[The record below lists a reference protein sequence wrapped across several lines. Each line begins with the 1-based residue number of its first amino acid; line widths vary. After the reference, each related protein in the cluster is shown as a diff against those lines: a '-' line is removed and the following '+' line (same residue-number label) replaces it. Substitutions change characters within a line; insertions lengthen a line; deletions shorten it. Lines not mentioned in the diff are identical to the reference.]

1 MFIPKYKFILLY
13 YLTICL
19 PLTYYFRIVL
29 KQLSIS
35 NYAIIDALEVEFA
48 SGMNV
53 ITGETGAGKS
63 ILLGALSLVLGERAD
78 SKVLLDQQKKCVIEA
93 QFSVD
98 NAMLPEIN
106 GEEFDID
113 ATIILRREIAVT
125 GKSRSF
131 INDTPATLQQLKH
144 VGELLV
150 NMHSQHETLD
160 LIERGFQMNVLD
172 TYAGLKEEVKLFRED
187 FFAYKK
193 ELKAL
198 EELRANAQ
206 RNAQEEDYLQF
217 QLNEF
222 TQANLTAGEQ
232 EVLEQEQQS
241 LANVEDIKVGLDK
254 AIHILDAG
262 EVSMSS
268 LMSEA
273 LAALKPI
280 AGFHTDV
287 QSQYERLIAAAEELR
302 DIKKEI
308 EHLSDNAES
317 NPERLE
323 EINQRLH
330 VIFKLQKRHGVTT
343 IEELMKL
350 QESFEQKLALV
361 SDSNGAIEALER
373 STTKQFH
380 ALLKKANAIHTSREQ
395 RIKEASAIVQQL
407 LQQVGMPSATFSI
420 ALNLLNENAINE
432 NGLTDISFL
441 FSANKGFAP
450 KPLKD
455 MASGGELSRLMLC
468 IKTLLANAD
477 HTPTMIFD
485 EIDTG
490 ISGEVALRV
499 GDIMG
504 DLAKKHQLICITHLP
519 QIARCGDAHYFVYK
533 ENSGARTNTNIKL
546 LSKAERETE
555 IAKMI
560 GGEQYSDAALK
571 HAKELI
577 KG

>member
-1 MFIPKYKFILLY
+1 M
-13 YLTICL
+13 
-19 PLTYYFRIVL
+19 L

-98 NAMLPEIN
+98 NALLPEIN
-106 GEEFDID
+106 DEEFDID

-172 TYAGLKEEVKLFRED
+172 TYAGLKEDVKSFRED

-193 ELKAL
+193 DLKAL
-198 EELRANAQ
+198 EELRTNAH

-222 TQANLTAGEQ
+222 TQANLVIGEQ
-232 EVLEQEQQS
+232 EILEQEQQS

-254 AIHILDAG
+254 AIHILDTG
-262 EVSMSS
+262 EMSMSS

-280 AGFHTDV
+280 AGFHADV
-287 QSQYERLIAAAEELR
+287 QSQYERLISSAEEIR

-317 NPERLE
+317 NPARLE
-323 EINQRLH
+323 DINQRLH
-330 VIFKLQKRHGVTT
+330 VLFKLQKRHGVTT
-343 IEELMKL
+343 IDELLKL
-350 QESFEQKLALV
+350 QELFERKLALV
-361 SDSNGAIEALER
+361 SDSNGAIEAMER
-373 STTKQFH
+373 STAKQFL
-380 ALLKKANAIHTSREQ
+380 ALLKKSKAIHGSREQ
-395 RIKEASAIVQQL
+395 HIQAASAIVQQL
-407 LQQVGMPSATFSI
+407 LQQVGMPSATFLI
-420 ALNLLNENAINE
+420 ALHLLNETAMNE

-504 DLAKKHQLICITHLP
+504 DLAQKHQLICITHLP

-533 ENSGARTNTNIKL
+533 ENSGSRTHTNIKL